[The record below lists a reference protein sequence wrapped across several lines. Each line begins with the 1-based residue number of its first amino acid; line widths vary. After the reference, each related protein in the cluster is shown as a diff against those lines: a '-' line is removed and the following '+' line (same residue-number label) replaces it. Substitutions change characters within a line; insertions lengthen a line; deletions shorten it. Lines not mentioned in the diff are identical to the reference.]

1 MIELVLALAGVS
13 STITT
18 SWRTPHVVALVSS
31 AVGNMILLMR
41 NRHAQSVCT
50 LVASLTVLVLLGLLA
65 SPLRAQQFQ
74 YSGGSYVLPVF
85 KSDAAAVDSYLRF
98 FNIAS
103 SEGTVTVDI
112 VGGDTGT
119 LLGQWTTSIPANAS
133 IQFGINT
140 IEQNATPA
148 FTPPQDEQ
156 SYALYV
162 TATFD
167 GFVQHVLYNPVG
179 GSLTNVSG
187 CGAALSRSER
197 YLGNVHTTQISGF
210 PSSLYIHNASVADA
224 SAVFDIYDAA
234 DGEVIGEW
242 ESPAVPAN
250 TAQGFIADDILAE
263 TGFTPGDRQ
272 LHLNFILRPEFTGFA
287 QHIVDNQLS
296 GLLTNMTEKC
306 QLFAQTESQA
316 E

>member
-1 MIELVLALAGVS
+1 MTRRHADLTCAFVTG
-13 STITT
+13 
-18 SWRTPHVVALVSS
+18 VAL
-31 AVGNMILLMR
+31 
-41 NRHAQSVCT
+41 
-50 LVASLTVLVLLGLLA
+50 LVLLA
-65 SPLRAQQFQ
+65 SSVRAQQFQ

-85 KSDAAAVDSYLRF
+85 KSDAAAVESYLRF
-98 FNIAS
+98 FNVTS
-103 SEGTVTVDI
+103 SEGTVSVDI

-119 LLGQWTTSIPANAS
+119 VLGQWTENIPANAS

-148 FTPPQDEQ
+148 FAPPQDDQ
-156 SYALYV
+156 TYAAYV

-167 GFVQHVLYNPVG
+167 GFVQHVLYNPAG

-210 PSSLYIHNASVADA
+210 PSALYIHNTSVTASA
-224 SAVFDIYDAA
+224 AVFDIYDAA
-234 DGEVIGEW
+234 DGTVIGEW
-242 ESPAVPAN
+242 ESPSISPN
-250 TAQGFIADDILAE
+250 TAQGFMADDIAAE
-263 TGFTPGDRQ
+263 IGHTPGDGQ